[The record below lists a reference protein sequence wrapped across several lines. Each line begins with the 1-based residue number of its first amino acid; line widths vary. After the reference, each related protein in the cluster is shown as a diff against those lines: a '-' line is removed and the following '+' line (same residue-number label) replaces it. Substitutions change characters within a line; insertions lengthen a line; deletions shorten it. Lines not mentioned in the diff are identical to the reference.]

1 MKRIACWSGPRNIS
15 TALMRSWSSR
25 NDTFVSD
32 EPLYAYYL
40 KEQHLK
46 HPMYK
51 QIIHYYSTTYDQI
64 VKNLS
69 SEIPDGKECWYQK
82 HMAHHLINL
91 NSINWIKNF
100 QNCILI
106 RHPKDVINSYVKKN
120 TLNHID
126 ELGYPQQYKIM
137 KYLEGIDK
145 KFIVIDSNILLN
157 NPKKILSQW
166 CNHIDLKF
174 DISMLQWEKGNH
186 PQDGIWWK
194 HWYDNVITTT
204 HFQKFSANQSQLDKK
219 YQSIY
224 DEALDY
230 YNKLYYF
237 AER

>member
-1 MKRIACWSGPRNIS
+1 MRIACWSGPRNVS

-25 NDTFVSD
+25 EDSFVSD
-32 EPLYAYYL
+32 EPFYAYYL
-40 KEQHLK
+40 KERQLK

-51 QIIHYYSTTYDQI
+51 EIIDHYADKYDD
-64 VKNLS
+64 VVTDLTS
-69 SEIPDGKECWYQK
+69 GIPNGKKHWYQK
-82 HMAHHLINL
+82 HMAHHLIDL
-91 NSINWIKNF
+91 NNIDWIKNF
-100 QNCILI
+100 ENCILI
-106 RHPKDVINSYVKKN
+106 RHPKDVINSYIKKN

-126 ELGYPQQYKIM
+126 ELGYPQQYKII
-137 KYLEGIDK
+137 KYLDSIGK
-145 KFIVIDSNILLN
+145 KFIVIDSNILLS

-166 CNHIDLKF
+166 CSSIDLEF
-174 DISMLQWEKGNH
+174 DISMLKWEKGNH

-204 HFQKFSANQSQLDKK
+204 HFQKFSKNQNKLDQK

>member
-1 MKRIACWSGPRNIS
+1 MRIACWSGPRNIS

-25 NDTFVSD
+25 IDSFVSD
-32 EPLYAYYL
+32 EPFYAYYL
-40 KEQHLK
+40 KENQLK

-51 QIIHYYSTTYDQI
+51 EIIQHYPNTYED
-64 VKNLS
+64 VVTSLS
-69 SEIPDGKECWYQK
+69 AEIPNGKEHWYQK
-82 HMAHHLINL
+82 HMAHHLIDLNNL
-91 NSINWIKNF
+91 DWIQNF
-100 QNCILI
+100 ENCILI
-106 RHPKDVINSYVKKN
+106 RHPKDVISSYIKKN
-120 TLNHID
+120 TLNHVD

-137 KYLEGIDK
+137 RYLDSIGK
-145 KFIVIDSNILLN
+145 KFIVIDSNVLLN
-157 NPKKILSQW
+157 NPEKILSQW
-166 CNHIDLKF
+166 CSSINLEF
-174 DISMLQWEKGNH
+174 DISMLKWQKGNH

-204 HFQKFSANQSQLDKK
+204 HFQKFSANQSELDKK

>member
-1 MKRIACWSGPRNIS
+1 MRIACWSGPRNIS

-25 NDTFVSD
+25 EDSFVSD
-32 EPLYAYYL
+32 EPFYAYYL
-40 KEQHLK
+40 REKQLK

-51 QIIHYYSTTYDQI
+51 EIIDCYPDKYNDVVASLT
-64 VKNLS
+64 
-69 SEIPDGKECWYQK
+69 SEIPNGKKHWYQK
-82 HMAHHLINL
+82 HMAHHLIDLSNL
-91 NSINWIKNF
+91 DWIKSF
-100 QNCILI
+100 ENCILI
-106 RHPKDVINSYVKKN
+106 RHPKDVISSYVKKN
-120 TLNHID
+120 ILNHVD

-137 KYLEGIDK
+137 KYLDSIDK

-166 CNHIDLKF
+166 CSSIDLEF
-174 DISMLQWEKGNH
+174 DISMLQWKKGNH

-204 HFQKFSANQSQLDKK
+204 HFQKFSKNQNELDKK

-237 AER
+237 AEQ